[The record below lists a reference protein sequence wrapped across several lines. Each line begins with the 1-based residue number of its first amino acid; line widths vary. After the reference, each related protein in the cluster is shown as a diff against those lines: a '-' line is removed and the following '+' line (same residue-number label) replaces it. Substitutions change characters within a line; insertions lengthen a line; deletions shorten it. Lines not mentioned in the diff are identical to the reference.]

1 MIPVHLLCSN
11 KKLLQSRLASEYLIK
26 QSLTKHFSDNMMF
39 TLLSILTAFS
49 ITAANAAVTLP

>member
-1 MIPVHLLCSN
+1 MIPVHLLYSN
-11 KKLLQSRLASEYLIK
+11 KKLHQSHLASEYLIK

-39 TLLSILTAFS
+39 TLLSILAAFS